1 MLCITWIRLS
11 YRTVFRTLSLGT
23 DLSRYFIRDRVRIRN
38 MTQIPQSAPHVL
50 ILLFSDYCR
59 IFLGLLSS
67 CQRYSL
73 LEDSM
78 NFLMLSSK
86 EIPNLVRIVLEILRL
101 LLRKIN
107 SKFVCDNKANMVI
120 YIAVQIDVNI
130 SHLICQL
137 CITCQALCH

>member
-1 MLCITWIRLS
+1 
-11 YRTVFRTLSLGT
+11 
-23 DLSRYFIRDRVRIRN
+23 
-38 MTQIPQSAPHVL
+38 
-50 ILLFSDYCR
+50 
-59 IFLGLLSS
+59 
-67 CQRYSL
+67 
-73 LEDSM
+73 M